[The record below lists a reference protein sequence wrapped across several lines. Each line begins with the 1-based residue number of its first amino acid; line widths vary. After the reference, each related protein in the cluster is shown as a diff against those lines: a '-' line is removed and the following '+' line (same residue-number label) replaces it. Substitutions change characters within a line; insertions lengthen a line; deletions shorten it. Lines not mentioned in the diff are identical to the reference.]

1 MKKYLIILL
10 LPLLVFTIS
19 CEDENNCSNTVSND
33 AKAFADQ
40 NWSLQNWYYFTQLIG
55 VDKIV
60 HNGKAITNSMFDEMR
75 NYTGYY
81 TLTLQLSEE
90 LLLDFPNLN
99 EFVSSD
105 SLGLFVQL
113 NDLHYLNTQ
122 DVQVVKD
129 SDFYNYIGEY
139 DQFVGGW
146 SDAGTD
152 WYYEEKDV
160 GDSIEIIIKTPKKQE
175 YLDMLPNCN

>member
-19 CEDENNCSNTVSND
+19 CEDENNCSNTISND

-40 NWSLQNWYYFTQLIG
+40 NWSLQKWYYFTQLID
-55 VDKIV
+55 VEKWS
-60 HNGKAITNSMFDEMR
+60 HNGVPITHNMFAHMR
-75 NYTGYY
+75 KYTG
-81 TLTLQLSEE
+81 THFLTLQLSGE
-90 LLLDFPNLN
+90 LLSEIPYNF
-99 EFVSSD
+99 EYISSD
-105 SLGLFVQL
+105 SLHLVAP
-113 NDLHYLNTQ
+113 YLNTS

-129 SDFYNYIGEY
+129 SNFYKYVGEY
-139 DQFVGGW
+139 NQFVGGRL
-146 SDAGTD
+146 DARTD